1 MTELTEK
8 RNELSY
14 LQESIAAVTKAAGNE
29 LDISNVETIG
39 TEDVK
44 SLDTMAK
51 VEKIRVLNDRLD
63 DVGKEVSALVS
74 AEKALTRKFDTAE
87 PTQAIEHPTSTPEAK
102 SFGQQ
107 LVGTDWYQD
116 VKSNGTKEG
125 QVSSTLPYSV
135 NNLKTLFATSAG
147 LAAETTRSGLLV
159 LDAQR
164 QPNILDVIP
173 STPTTQAAFVYL
185 EESTFTNNAAEA
197 AEGAQ
202 FGEAAFVLTET
213 TSTVRKI
220 AVGVPTTDEQLADE
234 PMVSGY
240 LADRLEF
247 MLRQRLDS
255 QLLVG
260 NGSAPNLR
268 GVLNVSGIQTTA
280 KGSDPTF
287 DAAYTALNLV
297 QSTGRAEPSI
307 FIFHP
312 NDWAAIR
319 TTRTS
324 DGLYIL
330 GNPSESG
337 TPRLWGLPVV
347 TSTACTEN
355 TGICMDTSFS
365 ILAEREGI
373 NIATGFVDDDFSKG
387 RVHVRGTLRAAFAVT
402 RPAAVCSITGI

>member
-8 RNELSY
+8 RNELNY
-14 LQESIAAVTKAAGNE
+14 LQESISAVTKAAGTE
-29 LDISNVETIG
+29 LDMNNVEMIG

-44 SLDTMAK
+44 NLKTMEK
-51 VEKIRVLNDRLD
+51 VEKIRALNDRLD
-63 DVGKEVSALVS
+63 DVGKEVSNLVA
-74 AEKALTRKFDTAE
+74 AEKALTRTFDTAE
-87 PTQAIEHPTSTPEAK
+87 PTQAIEHPTTSEAK

-116 VKSNGTKEG
+116 VKSNGGAKEN
-125 QVSSTLPYSV
+125 QVSSNLPYSV
-135 NNLKTLFATSAG
+135 NNLKTLFQTSAG

-197 AEGAQ
+197 NEGAA

-213 TSTVRKI
+213 SSTVRKV

-268 GVLNVSGIQTTA
+268 GILNVSGIQTTA

-297 QSTGRAEPSI
+297 QSTGRAEPNL

-324 DGLYIL
+324 DGIYIL

-337 TPRLWGLPVV
+337 VPRLWGLPVV

-387 RVHVRGTLRAAFAVT
+387 RVHIRGTLRAAFAVT